1 MSIRFGKYG
10 VFEETMHYVGVDDI
24 NKTFPEADRYCY
36 VTFGR
41 GEGSYFVVFDDEKVR
56 REQVMEL
63 TCDLYH
69 PFDAP
74 NDKRY
79 EDQFWEQ
86 YMYKIPYCE
95 VEKMLE
101 KVIISFTKNGS
112 DYIPLEKLN
121 KVFDKYG
128 DNFSIV
134 PLKRNWEFLVVFGNT
149 NKILRDTDFTAFDAD
164 SFIDAMRD
172 REGDY
177 WRYDTYF
184 RLVLAVIN
192 DLRKIRFDYSYCE
205 LIPFNNSIQIPKR
218 YVFDYLKKFEDR
230 AEQHKERKNRKML
243 TEGAKLYT

>member
-1 MSIRFGKYG
+1 MSVKFGKY
-10 VFEETMHYVGVDDI
+10 VIFEETMHYVGVDDI
-24 NKTFPEADRYCY
+24 NYTFPEADRYCY

-41 GEGSYFVVFDDEKVR
+41 GEGNYFVVFDDEKVS

-69 PFDAP
+69 PFDGP

-86 YMYKIPYCE
+86 YMYKIPYFE

-112 DYIPLEKLN
+112 DYIPLKKLHT
-121 KVFDKYG
+121 VFDKYG

-149 NKILRDTDFTAFDAD
+149 EKILKNTNFPAFDAN
-164 SFIDAMRD
+164 SFIEAMSD
-172 REGDY
+172 LGGDY
-177 WRYDTYF
+177 WRYNAYF
-184 RLVLAVIN
+184 RLVLSVID
-192 DLRKIRFDYSYCE
+192 DLRKVGVDDSYYE
-205 LIPFNNSIQIPKR
+205 IIPFNNIIQIPKR
-218 YVFDYLKKFEDR
+218 YVSDYLKKFKDR
-230 AEQHKERKNRKML
+230 AEQHKEQRNRKML